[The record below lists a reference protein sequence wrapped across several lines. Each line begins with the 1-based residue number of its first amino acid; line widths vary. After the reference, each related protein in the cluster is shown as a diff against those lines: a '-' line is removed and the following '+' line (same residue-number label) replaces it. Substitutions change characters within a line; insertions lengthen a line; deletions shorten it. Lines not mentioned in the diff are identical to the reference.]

1 MTRHFSLMQV
11 WIGLGLVLAG
21 CGSTAPEA
29 VEDRGRC
36 SGCGIS
42 CPDDCLES
50 SQYNVDERAWSGP
63 LLLWAGP
70 TGEAPPCP
78 MVAPDVVYEGQDG
91 LTVTQRCPACTCG
104 APTCLLPEG
113 AIISNIPACPG
124 NDGPDATLFP
134 FLMPEGWTGE
144 CASSTI
150 IPAEHMNSIIFLP
163 TRVTP
168 CEAHVSV
175 EPPATEVHW
184 MQAARACQGITPSN
198 QGLTSPG
205 FTRCV
210 MRRGQGGACPS
221 GFPDQRVFYG
231 GVESSLG
238 CTPCTCGP
246 PEGSVCEVYL
256 EHDFG
261 TPCSGIGGA
270 WPSGLNGS
278 CWVYLN
284 GPPSKPLASLTATP
298 LDSYAG
304 TCAPHGG
311 EPEGEAIPADPT
323 TFCCEAPL
331 PP

>member
-1 MTRHFSLMQV
+1 MITRSFLTIL
-11 WIGLGLVLAG
+11 WAGFGPVLFGCGSPPPEAVADSGQCAG
-21 CGSTAPEA
+21 CG
-29 VEDRGRC
+29 V
-36 SGCGIS
+36 S
-42 CPDDCLES
+42 CPSDCAGGD
-50 SQYNVDERAWSGP
+50 QHGIGGDVWSGP

-70 TGEAPPCP
+70 DGEAPPCP
-78 MVAPDVVYEGQDG
+78 SVAPDLVYEGQGG
-91 LTVTQRCPACTCG
+91 LDVTQHCPACACG

-144 CASSTI
+144 CTSSTI
-150 IPAEHMNSIIFLP
+150 IPAEHMSSIIFLP

-168 CEAHVSV
+168 CEAHVGV
-175 EPPATEVHW
+175 EPPVTEARW
-184 MQAARACQGITPSN
+184 TQAARACPEIVPSTE
-198 QGLTSPG
+198 GPAAPG
-205 FTRCV
+205 FIRCV
-210 MRRGQGGACPS
+210 MRQGQGGACPS
-221 GFPDQRVFYG
+221 RFPEQRVFYR

-246 PEGSVCEVYL
+246 PEGSVCLILL
-256 EHDFG
+256 EYSYG
-261 TPCSGIGGA
+261 TPCSDWNGGGA
-270 WPSGLNGS
+270 VGLNGS
-278 CWVYLN
+278 CVVHLN
-284 GPPSKPLASLTATP
+284 GPAPDPLASLTATP

-311 EPEGEAIPADPT
+311 EPEGEAIPTDPT